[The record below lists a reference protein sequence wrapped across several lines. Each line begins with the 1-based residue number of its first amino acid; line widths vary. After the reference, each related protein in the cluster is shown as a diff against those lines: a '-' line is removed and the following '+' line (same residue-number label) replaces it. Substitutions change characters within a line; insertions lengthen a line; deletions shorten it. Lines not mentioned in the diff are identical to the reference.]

1 MSLAGTLTQCN
12 AEIPTGIVLTQLG
25 SEGAPFIYGAMQS
38 IMDMKMTVGS
48 YGAVLLHSLIT
59 AASEIA
65 DYYDLPSYVTAGCTD
80 AKMLD
85 ALRFLEIWRTENRDL
100 TI

>member
-1 MSLAGTLTQCN
+1 M
-12 AEIPTGIVLTQLG
+12 PTGIVLTQLG

-38 IMDMKMTVGS
+38 IMDMKTTVGS
-48 YGAVLLHSLIT
+48 YRAVELHLLIT

-65 DYYDLPSYVTAGCTD
+65 DYYELPFYVTAGCTD

-85 ALRFLEIWRTENRDL
+85 TLRFLEIWKTENRGL